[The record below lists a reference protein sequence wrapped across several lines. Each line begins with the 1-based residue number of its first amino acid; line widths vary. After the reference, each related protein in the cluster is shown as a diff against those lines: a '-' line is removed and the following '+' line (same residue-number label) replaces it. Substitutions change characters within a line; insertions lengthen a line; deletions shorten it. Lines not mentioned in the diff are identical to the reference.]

1 VAVRVMVR
9 GGMASAA
16 VMPMLVM
23 RRLSCVGGLN
33 GHREKNRNHGE
44 CEDPDDVFHGKSP
57 EMMTAGGY

>member
-9 GGMASAA
+9 GGMPSAA

-44 CEDPDDVFHGKSP
+44 YKDPDDVFHSKSP
-57 EMMTAGGY
+57 EMITACGY